1 MEILGLEEIPVI
13 NQNRQYWFIR
23 TMKGKLYDEF
33 FNNGYVAIA
42 YNSINFDDLYKL
54 SEYELR
60 DKVSQLLSS
69 KQVSTVDE
77 ELIDEGNE
85 NGNSNLDRKIS
96 STINK
101 LRTFVG
107 MKADDIVIIPKYQST
122 EFAFG
127 RVVSDQPYSDSE
139 NIEVCNFYKRKKI
152 NWIEKKTR
160 FELDPI
166 FNTLR
171 INQHGISN
179 VDLKLAP
186 YIDRVMQPIYIKD
199 DILTVVFNIT
209 DQNDIS
215 LVTFNSFINEFI
227 ELCNKNGNVDDISI
241 KLRLNSPGQV
251 SFSQSF
257 RNNTSSLAIAAM
269 TLALSSCNN
278 NVNEKRI
285 SNSNLNLT
293 EHQNVRDSLI
303 LDEQSLSFYSNVR

>member
-1 MEILGLEEIPVI
+1 MEILRLEEIPVI
-13 NQNRQYWFIR
+13 KQNRQYWYIR

-33 FNNGYVAIA
+33 YNNGYVAIA
-42 YNSINFDDLYKL
+42 YNGINFDDLYKL
-54 SEYELR
+54 SEYDLR
-60 DKVSQLLSS
+60 IKVGHLLSG
-69 KQVSTVDE
+69 KQGSTVDE
-77 ELIDEGNE
+77 EPIDEGTE
-85 NGNSNLDRKIS
+85 NDNSNLNRKIS

-127 RVVSDQPYSDSE
+127 RVLSDQPYSDSE
-139 NIEVCNFYKRKKI
+139 NINVCKFYKRKKI

-160 FELDPI
+160 YELDPI

-186 YIDRVMQPIYIKD
+186 FIDRVMQPIYIKD

-215 LVTFNSFINEFI
+215 LVTFNNFITEFL
-227 ELCNKNGNVDDISI
+227 ELCKKNGNIDDISI

-251 SFSQSF
+251 SFSQSI

-269 TLALSSCNN
+269 SFALSSCNN
-278 NVNEKRI
+278 SVNENRI
-285 SNSNLNLT
+285 SNSNLNLI
-293 EHQNVRDSLI
+293 EHHNVRDSL
-303 LDEQSLSFYSNVR
+303 LMDEQALRKMLK